1 MKIFAK
7 IRHFQLIIST
17 AFYVSIYIIIASIN
31 KKYVIRTR
39 KWVSGRI
46 LRANGITLKIKGE
59 PIDMDARLF
68 IANHQNMLDI
78 MILELL
84 IPLDVCWVAKRE
96 LFKIP
101 FYGRAVKLPKM
112 IALDR
117 ANKLG
122 LKMLLRTVKDRVS
135 KNRPVVIFPEGTRSK
150 EDTFKPFKS
159 GGEFIANQ
167 LQLTVQPVV
176 ISNTKKLLR
185 TQKQE
190 FYPNEITVEVMKSFK
205 TTDVEEHWIQNQ
217 RNMMQKVYNDISK

>member
-7 IRHFQLIIST
+7 IRHLQLILST
-17 AFYVSIYIIIASIN
+17 AFYVSLYIIIASIN
-31 KKYVIRTR
+31 KKYVVKTR

-46 LRANGITLKIKGE
+46 LRANGITLKIEGE
-59 PIDMDARLF
+59 PVDHNARIF

-84 IPLDVCWVAKRE
+84 IPMDVCWVAKRE

-112 IALDR
+112 IPLDR

-150 EDTFKPFKS
+150 EDKFKTFKS

-167 LQLTVQPVV
+167 LQLIVQPVV

-185 TQKQE
+185 TQKGE
-190 FYPNEITVEVMKSFK
+190 FYPNEITVHVMKSFK
-205 TTDVEEHWIQNQ
+205 ASSATEHWIANQ
-217 RNMMQKVYNDISK
+217 QELMQKTYDNISR